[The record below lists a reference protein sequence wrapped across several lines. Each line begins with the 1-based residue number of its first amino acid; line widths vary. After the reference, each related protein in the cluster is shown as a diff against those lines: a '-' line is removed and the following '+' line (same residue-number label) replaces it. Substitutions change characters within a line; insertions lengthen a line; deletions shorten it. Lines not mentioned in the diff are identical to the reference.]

1 MVTILKNSI
10 FRNFFFLLAA
20 NIIVKVIGFF
30 TSVVVAR
37 SFSVEEYG
45 VYRWYSVLLGYLV
58 LTINFGFD
66 VYFYNLYFQKKFP
79 LEKILAIQLKTR
91 FIFGS
96 LIYLFT
102 IFIGS
107 HLIYNIDYKVYK
119 VTFYILMTQLI
130 SFDVIPCYLAGAF
143 ANPINIW
150 GDYKNYLIVV
160 SVGAI
165 INFILNLVLIPKYGI
180 NGAIISTILAE
191 VFVFLTALIYWIKF
205 RGKLI

>member
-1 MVTILKNSI
+1 
-10 FRNFFFLLAA
+10 
-20 NIIVKVIGFF
+20 
-30 TSVVVAR
+30 
-37 SFSVEEYG
+37 
-45 VYRWYSVLLGYLV
+45 
-58 LTINFGFD
+58 
-66 VYFYNLYFQKKFP
+66 
-79 LEKILAIQLKTR
+79 
-91 FIFGS
+91 
-96 LIYLFT
+96 
-102 IFIGS
+102 
-107 HLIYNIDYKVYK
+107 
-119 VTFYILMTQLI
+119 MTQLI